1 MFNLNSSPEISGL
14 LLKISC
20 AMHEV
25 FKIYCMQRLG
35 NRNCKYDS
43 KD

>member
-25 FKIYCMQRLG
+25 LKYIV
-35 NRNCKYDS
+35 RND
-43 KD
+43 